1 LEGLG
6 KTPNRLN
13 TMKSISCQELGGACE
28 ETFRGETFDEVASQ
42 TQLHAQEMIAI
53 NDQPH
58 IQAMADMMAI
68 IERGEVDQWINTKME
83 MFALLP
89 DED

>member
-1 LEGLG
+1 
-6 KTPNRLN
+6 
-13 TMKSISCQELGGACE
+13 
-28 ETFRGETFDEVASQ
+28 
-42 TQLHAQEMIAI
+42 MIAI